1 MNDKELESII
11 KNAFTHRVE
20 ENPFRQQIDDLIVNL
35 NKKRKIRKK
44 LLMIIPILLTSTTVL
59 AITYNTF
66 NLSSVGIDEKTI
78 EEAISNGYIQI
89 INSDYQRFNGLG
101 IKIDKFLIDDIN
113 FIMSLNFEI
122 NNIDINTIENIY
134 INNINIYDENNN
146 LIFDSNNNQT
156 ETKSIGYTK
165 IEKTSDSTFNNTF
178 FAMSN
183 NYSNSQKI
191 YIKFNNVSLHCKHF
205 DKNIAGTWRFEID
218 VSNQMVNR
226 TEDIYRCNSDN
237 VIDDIIL
244 GSIKVTNTGTILDIS
259 SPNEESLNNL
269 KITLKVS
276 NTKYKASDNMFDI
289 VSNNNPKKI
298 IRFIPFSLN
307 KYDEIDKIIVEIKNE
322 NQRKEFVFEKE

>member
-1 MNDKELESII
+1 
-11 KNAFTHRVE
+11 
-20 ENPFRQQIDDLIVNL
+20 
-35 NKKRKIRKK
+35 
-44 LLMIIPILLTSTTVL
+44 
-59 AITYNTF
+59 
-66 NLSSVGIDEKTI
+66 
-78 EEAISNGYIQI
+78 
-89 INSDYQRFNGLG
+89 
-101 IKIDKFLIDDIN
+101 
-113 FIMSLNFEI
+113 MSLNFEI
-122 NNIDINTIENIY
+122 DNIDINEIENIY
-134 INNINIYDENNN
+134 INDINIYDENNN

-165 IEKTSDSTFNNTF
+165 IEKTSDITFSNTF

-191 YIKFNNVSLHCKHF
+191 YIKFNNVTLHCKHF

-218 VSNQMVNR
+218 VSNEMVNR

-276 NTKYKASDNMFDI
+276 NTKYKANDNMFDI
-289 VSNNNPKKI
+289 VSNNNSKKI